1 MKLKIKDVVTAYNV
15 FASAKITSLD
25 KEERKKVFA
34 LLKPMARIH
43 KEYQEFVEMTDSKL
57 KPENWEELI
66 AIETDIRAGKAT
78 IEQAKQYMA
87 VGIYRTRLNEALV
100 EEGNREVEIDAE
112 PIEESIIDKIFDE
125 NKWNVGQRFDV
136 EPIIK

>member
-1 MKLKIKDVVTAYNV
+1 MNLKIKDVVTAYNA
-15 FASAKITSLD
+15 FAAAKITSLD
-25 KEERKKVFA
+25 KDERKKVFA

-43 KEYQEFVEMTDSKL
+43 KEYQEFVEMTDGKL

-66 AIETDIRAGKAT
+66 AIEADIKAGKAT
-78 IEQAKQYMA
+78 LEQVKAYSA
-87 VGIYRTRLNEALV
+87 VSIYVSRRAEALT

-112 PIEESIIDKIFDE
+112 PIEEAIIDKIFDE

>member
-1 MKLKIKDVVTAYNV
+1 MNLKIKDVVTAYNA

-34 LLKPMARIH
+34 LLKPMAKIH
-43 KEYQEFVEMTDSKL
+43 KEYQEFVELTDGKL

-66 AIETDIRAGKAT
+66 AIEADIRAGKAT
-78 IEQAKQYMA
+78 LEQTKQYMA
-87 VGIYRTRLNEALV
+87 VGYYRHRLNEALV
-100 EEGNREVEIDAE
+100 EEGNRDVDIDAE
-112 PIEESIIDKIFDE
+112 PIEEAIIDKIFDE

-136 EPIIK
+136 ESIIK

>member
-1 MKLKIKDVVTAYNV
+1 MNLKIKDVVIAYNA

-43 KEYQEFVEMTDSKL
+43 KEYQEFVELTDGKL
-57 KPENWEELI
+57 KPVNWEELI
-66 AIETDIRAGKAT
+66 AIEADIKAGKAT
-78 IEQAKQYMA
+78 LEQVKAYSA
-87 VGIYRTRLNEALV
+87 VSIYVSRRAEALA
-100 EEGNREVEIDAE
+100 EEGNRVVEIDAE
-112 PIEESIIDKIFDE
+112 PLSEAIIDKIFDE

>member
-1 MKLKIKDVVTAYNV
+1 MKLKIKEVVTAYNA

-66 AIETDIRAGKAT
+66 AIEADIRAGKAT

-112 PIEESIIDKIFDE
+112 PIEEAIIDKIFDE

>member
-1 MKLKIKDVVTAYNV
+1 MNLKIKDVVTAYNA

-34 LLKPMARIH
+34 LLKPMVRIH
-43 KEYQEFVEMTDSKL
+43 KEYQEFVEMTDGKL

-66 AIETDIRAGKAT
+66 AIETDIRASKAT

-112 PIEESIIDKIFDE
+112 PIEEAIIDKIFDE

>member
-1 MKLKIKDVVTAYNV
+1 MNLKIKDVVTAYNA
-15 FASAKITSLD
+15 FAAAKITSLD
-25 KEERKKVFA
+25 KDERKKVFA

-43 KEYQEFVEMTDSKL
+43 KEYQEFVEMTDGKL

-112 PIEESIIDKIFDE
+112 PIEEAIIDKIFDE
-125 NKWNVGQRFDV
+125 NKWNLGQRFDV
-136 EPIIK
+136 ESIIK